1 MHNWERLS
9 ELILIKVGDIMSNAS
24 SEINDL
30 EHYKLI
36 FNEILDMTE
45 DGFVVTAVDGTI
57 LDINNSYCDFIGTT
71 KEKAIGHYI
80 GEFIKNTK
88 MPQIASS
95 GIKEVD
101 QIHELVHGQH
111 YKGDPFLFVTRSP
124 VKKNGEVIAAVAQ
137 VKFRIHTLKLAQDLV
152 KQDKELKYYKDE
164 LQRLGESKYN
174 LNSILGQSDCFME
187 VKELARKAA
196 KSNLPVLING
206 ETGTGKEVFANGIHY
221 ASDRKN
227 NPIIRLN
234 CAAIP
239 GELLESELFGYEE
252 GSFTGAKKGGKKG
265 KFQLAHK
272 GTIFLDEIADMPLHM
287 QAKLLR
293 VLQEGEIERIGG
305 YEPIPVDVRVI
316 AATHQDL
323 RKLVNEKKFR
333 EDLYYRLNV
342 INIKIPPLRQRKED
356 IELFINHFLSEL
368 NKKYK
373 TDIIISERAKESLL
387 NHKWPGNIRELKNVI
402 ESAYVLAEKDI
413 IGVKHFPSNLIAS
426 SPNTSEE
433 DKGSNLD
440 LILNR
445 LEKDIILETL
455 MENDCKISKTAK
467 TLGIHRTTLYKK
479 MERLN
484 IKFSRLIDL

>member
-1 MHNWERLS
+1 
-9 ELILIKVGDIMSNAS
+9 MSNINK
-24 SEINDL
+24 EINDL

-45 DGFVVTAVDGTI
+45 DGFVVTDVDGTI
-57 LDINNSYCDFIGTT
+57 LDINNSYCAFIGTT
-71 KEKAIGHYI
+71 KEKAIGHHI
-80 GEFIKNTK
+80 SEFIKNTK
-88 MPQIASS
+88 MPEIAKS

-101 QIHELVHGQH
+101 TIHELVHGQH
-111 YKGDPFLFVTRSP
+111 YKGDKFLFVTRAP

-137 VKFRIHTLKLAQDLV
+137 VKFRIHTLKLSQNLL

-174 LNSILGQSDCFME
+174 LNSILGQSDSFME
-187 VKELARKAA
+187 AKELARKAA

-227 NPIIRLN
+227 NPLIRLN

-272 GTIFLDEIADMPLHM
+272 GTVFLDEIGDMPLHM

-305 YEPIPVDVRVI
+305 YEPIPIDVRVI

-323 RKLVNEKKFR
+323 RKLVNERKFR

-342 INIKIPPLRQRKED
+342 INIRIPPLRQRKED
-356 IELFINHFLSEL
+356 IALFINHFLNEL

-373 TDIIISERAKESLL
+373 TDTTISQRAKELL
-387 NHKWPGNIRELKNVI
+387 LYHKWQGNIRELKNVI

-413 IGVKHFPSNLIAS
+413 IGVKHFPSNLITS
-426 SPNTSEE
+426 CPNIA
-433 DKGSNLD
+433 KSNKDNSLD
-440 LILNR
+440 LILNE

-455 MENDCKISKTAK
+455 MENGYKISKAAED
-467 TLGIHRTTLYKK
+467 LGVHRTTLYKK

-484 IKFSRLIDL
+484 IKLSRSVEI